1 MFEKIK
7 EVGTK
12 VYEYRYLASALLLL
26 AVIMS
31 FAMCALETP
40 AAQIDTLIE
49 DPEVF
54 DVFPETEEVIEE
66 APEDAVEEATEEVIE
81 GIPHAY
87 NTDITRDNF
96 INAYV
101 VEAADI

>member
-54 DVFPETEEVIEE
+54 DVFPEAEEVIEE
-66 APEDAVEEATEEVIE
+66 APEDATEEVIE

>member
-54 DVFPETEEVIEE
+54 DVFPEAEEVIEE
-66 APEDAVEEATEEVIE
+66 APEDAVEEVIE